1 MNKEQLIEK
10 IVAFFKAVISCALLV
25 TCLCIFSAAANDATT
40 STEQTRTQLGND
52 IESLKSE
59 VLKLNRDLFVLEED
73 LLFPASTQVAVFVSV
88 DVGRFFKIDS
98 VEVKLNGDNVAG
110 ALYTKR
116 QRAALERGGIQR
128 LYLGNLKTGQHQLT
142 AIVTGLD
149 NEGRTVQRAANYQF
163 EKDDEAV
170 MLELKVVDS
179 ESSYRADVQ
188 IEQWVL

>member
-40 STEQTRTQLGND
+40 STEETRTQLGND